1 MGEIVITVGKRK
13 RAIARAVARE
23 GKGRIRI
30 NKIPIEL
37 IEPKY
42 KRMKL
47 MEPILLAGEEVISKM
62 DIDVTVKGG
71 GVMGQMDAARTAIG
85 KAIVEFT
92 GSKELRDKFLA
103 YDRTLL
109 VSDARRTEPHKPS
122 RSTKGPRA
130 KRQKS
135 YR

>member
-1 MGEIVITVGKRK
+1 MKVIHTVGRRK
-13 RAIARAVARE
+13 TAIARATAKE

-30 NKIPIEL
+30 NKKPIEI

-42 KRMKL
+42 INAKL
-47 MEPILLAGEEVISKM
+47 MEPVILAGDAINGI
-62 DIDVTVKGG
+62 DIDITVKGG
-71 GVMGQMDAARTAIG
+71 GIAGQMDAARTALG
-85 KAIVEFT
+85 KAIVEYT
-92 GSKELRDKFLA
+92 GSMEIKERYLE
-103 YDRTLL
+103 YDRTIL

-122 RSTKGPRA
+122 KSTKGPRA

>member
-1 MGEIVITVGKRK
+1 MKIIHTVGKRK
-13 RAIARAVARE
+13 TAIARATAKE

-30 NKIPIEL
+30 NKKPIEI

-42 KRMKL
+42 INAKL
-47 MEPILLAGEEVISKM
+47 MEPVILAGDAINGI
-62 DIDVTVKGG
+62 DIDITVKGG
-71 GVMGQMDAARTAIG
+71 GIAGQMDAARTALG
-85 KAIVEFT
+85 KAIVEYT
-92 GSKELRDKFLA
+92 GSMEIKERYLE
-103 YDRTLL
+103 YDRTIL

-122 RSTKGPRA
+122 KSTKGPRA

>member
-1 MGEIVITVGKRK
+1 MGKIVMTVGKRK

-47 MEPILLAGEEVISKM
+47 MEPILLAGEEVISQM

>member
-1 MGEIVITVGKRK
+1 MKVVHTVGKRK
-13 RAIARAVARE
+13 TSIARATAKE

-30 NKIPIEL
+30 NKKPIEI
-37 IEPKY
+37 IEPRY
-42 KRMKL
+42 INMKL
-47 MEPILLAGEEVISKM
+47 MEPVILAGEAINSM
-62 DIDVTVKGG
+62 DIDIVVKGG
-71 GVMGQMDAARTAIG
+71 GISSQMDAARTALG
-85 KAIVEFT
+85 KAIVEYT
-92 GSKELRDKFLA
+92 GSMEIKERFLD
-103 YDRTLL
+103 YDRTIL

>member
-1 MGEIVITVGKRK
+1 MKVVHTVGKRK
-13 RAIARAVARE
+13 TSIARATAKE

-30 NKIPIEL
+30 NKKPIEI

-42 KRMKL
+42 INMKL
-47 MEPILLAGEEVISKM
+47 MEPVILAGEAINSM
-62 DIDVTVKGG
+62 DVDIVVEGG
-71 GVMGQMDAARTAIG
+71 GISSQMDAARTALG
-85 KAIVEFT
+85 KAIVEYT
-92 GSKELRDKFLA
+92 GSMEIKERFLD
-103 YDRTLL
+103 YDRTIL

>member
-1 MGEIVITVGKRK
+1 
-13 RAIARAVARE
+13 
-23 GKGRIRI
+23 
-30 NKIPIEL
+30 
-37 IEPKY
+37 
-42 KRMKL
+42 
-47 MEPILLAGEEVISKM
+47 
-62 DIDVTVKGG
+62 
-71 GVMGQMDAARTAIG
+71 MDATRTALG

-92 GSKELRDKFLA
+92 GKMELKEKFLS

-122 RSTKGPRA
+122 KSSKGPRA

>member
-1 MGEIVITVGKRK
+1 VKIIHTVGKRK
-13 RAIARAVARE
+13 SAIARAVAKE
-23 GKGRIRI
+23 GNGRVRI
-30 NKIPIEL
+30 NKKPLEIM
-37 IEPKY
+37 EPKY
-42 KRMKL
+42 IKMRL
-47 MEPILLAGEEVISKM
+47 MEPIILAGDALNNI
-62 DIDVTVKGG
+62 DIDVVVKGG
-71 GVMGQMDAARTAIG
+71 GIAGQMEAARTAIG

-92 GSKELRDKFLA
+92 GNMELKEKFVA

>member
-1 MGEIVITVGKRK
+1 MKVIHTVGKRK
-13 RAIARAVARE
+13 TAIARATAKE

-30 NKIPIEL
+30 NKKPIEI

-42 KRMKL
+42 INAKL
-47 MEPILLAGEEVISKM
+47 MEPVILAGDAINGI
-62 DIDVTVKGG
+62 DIDITVKGG
-71 GVMGQMDAARTAIG
+71 GIAGQMDAARTALG
-85 KAIVEFT
+85 KAIVEYT
-92 GSKELRDKFLA
+92 GSMEIKERYLE
-103 YDRTLL
+103 YDRTIL

-122 RSTKGPRA
+122 KSTKGPRA

>member
-1 MGEIVITVGKRK
+1 LKIIHTVGKRK
-13 RAIARAVARE
+13 SAVARAVAKE
-23 GKGRIRI
+23 GNGRVRI
-30 NKIPIEL
+30 NKKPLEIM
-37 IEPKY
+37 EPKY
-42 KRMKL
+42 IKMRL
-47 MEPILLAGEEVISKM
+47 MEPIILAGDALNNI
-62 DIDVTVKGG
+62 DIDVVVKGG
-71 GVMGQMDAARTAIG
+71 GIAGQMEAARTAIG

-92 GSKELRDKFLA
+92 GNMELKEKFVA

>member
-1 MGEIVITVGKRK
+1 MKVIHTVGKRK
-13 RAIARAVARE
+13 SAVARATARE

-30 NKIPIEL
+30 NKVPVEIFG
-37 IEPKY
+37 PKY
-42 KRMKL
+42 LNMKL
-47 MEPILLAGEEVISKM
+47 MEPIVLAGDVIETM
-62 DIDVTVKGG
+62 DIDITVKGG
-71 GVMGQMDAARTAIG
+71 GISGQIDAARTALG

-92 GSKELRDKFLA
+92 GSMEIKNKFLE

>member
-1 MGEIVITVGKRK
+1 MKVIHTVGKRK
-13 RAIARAVARE
+13 TAIARATAKE

-30 NKIPIEL
+30 NKKPVEI

-42 KRMKL
+42 VNAKL
-47 MEPILLAGEEVISKM
+47 MEPVILAGDAIDNI
-62 DIDVTVKGG
+62 DIDITVKGG
-71 GVMGQMDAARTAIG
+71 GIAGQMDAARTALG
-85 KAIVEFT
+85 KAIVEYT
-92 GSKELRDKFLA
+92 GSMEIKERYLE
-103 YDRTLL
+103 YDRTIL

-122 RSTKGPRA
+122 KSTKGPRA

>member
-1 MGEIVITVGKRK
+1 VKIVHTVGKRK
-13 RAIARAVARE
+13 TAIARATAKE

-30 NKIPIEL
+30 NNMPIEI

-42 KRMKL
+42 VNAKL
-47 MEPILLAGEEVISKM
+47 MEPIILAGDAIENI
-62 DIDVTVKGG
+62 DIDVVVKGG
-71 GVMGQMDAARTAIG
+71 GIAGQMDAARTALG

-92 GSKELRDKFLA
+92 GSMEIKDRYLE
-103 YDRTLL
+103 YDRTIL

-122 RSTKGPRA
+122 KSTKGPRA

>member
-1 MGEIVITVGKRK
+1 VKVIHTVGKRK
-13 RAIARAVARE
+13 SAVARATARE

-30 NKIPIEL
+30 NKVPVEIFG
-37 IEPKY
+37 PKY
-42 KRMKL
+42 LNMKL
-47 MEPILLAGEEVISKM
+47 MEPIVLASDVIETM
-62 DIDVTVKGG
+62 DIDITVKGG
-71 GVMGQMDAARTAIG
+71 GISGQIDAARTALG

-92 GSKELRDKFLA
+92 GSMEIKNKFLE

>member
-1 MGEIVITVGKRK
+1 MKIIHTVGKRK
-13 RAIARAVARE
+13 SAIARAVAKE
-23 GKGRIRI
+23 GNGRVRI
-30 NKIPIEL
+30 NKKPLEIM
-37 IEPKY
+37 EPKY
-42 KRMKL
+42 IKMRL
-47 MEPILLAGEEVISKM
+47 MEPIILAGDALNNI
-62 DIDVTVKGG
+62 DIDVVVKGG
-71 GVMGQMDAARTAIG
+71 GIAGQMEAARTAIG

-92 GSKELRDKFLA
+92 GNMELKEKFVA

>member
-1 MGEIVITVGKRK
+1 MKIVHTVGKRK
-13 RAIARAVARE
+13 TAIARATARE
-23 GKGRIRI
+23 GKGRIRV
-30 NKIPIEL
+30 NKVPIEL
-37 IEPKY
+37 FGPKY
-42 KRMKL
+42 LNMKL
-47 MEPILLAGEEVISKM
+47 MEPIILAGDVINTM
-62 DIDVTVKGG
+62 DIDITVKGG
-71 GVMGQMDAARTAIG
+71 GVSGQIDAARTALG

-92 GSKELRDKFLA
+92 GSMELKKKFLE

>member
-1 MGEIVITVGKRK
+1 VKIVHTVGKRK
-13 RAIARAVARE
+13 TAIARATAKE

-30 NKIPIEL
+30 NNKPIEI

-42 KRMKL
+42 INAKL
-47 MEPILLAGEEVISKM
+47 MEPIILAGDAIENI
-62 DIDVTVKGG
+62 DIDVVVKGG
-71 GVMGQMDAARTAIG
+71 GIAGQMDAARTALG

-92 GSKELRDKFLA
+92 GSMEIKDRYLE
-103 YDRTLL
+103 YDRTIL

-122 RSTKGPRA
+122 KSTKGPRA

>member
-1 MGEIVITVGKRK
+1 MKIVHTVGKRK
-13 RAIARAVARE
+13 TAIARATAKE

-30 NKIPIEL
+30 NNMPIEI

-42 KRMKL
+42 VNAKL
-47 MEPILLAGEEVISKM
+47 MEPIILAGDAIENI
-62 DIDVTVKGG
+62 DIDVVVKGG
-71 GVMGQMDAARTAIG
+71 GIAGQMDAARTALG

-92 GSKELRDKFLA
+92 GSMEIKDRYLE
-103 YDRTLL
+103 YDRTIL

-122 RSTKGPRA
+122 KSTKGPRA

>member
-1 MGEIVITVGKRK
+1 MKIVHTVGKRK
-13 RAIARAVARE
+13 TAIARATARE

-37 IEPKY
+37 FGPQY
-42 KRMKL
+42 LNMKL
-47 MEPILLAGEEVISKM
+47 MEPIILAGDVINTM
-62 DIDVTVKGG
+62 DIDITVKGG
-71 GVMGQMDAARTAIG
+71 GVSGQIEAARTALG

-92 GSKELRDKFLA
+92 GSMELKKKFLE

>member
-1 MGEIVITVGKRK
+1 MKVVHTVGKRK
-13 RAIARAVARE
+13 TSIARATAKE

-30 NKIPIEL
+30 NKKPIEI

-42 KRMKL
+42 INMKL
-47 MEPILLAGEEVISKM
+47 MEPVILAGEDINS
-62 DIDVTVKGG
+62 IDVDIVVEGG
-71 GVMGQMDAARTAIG
+71 GISSQMDAARTALG
-85 KAIVEFT
+85 KAIVEYT
-92 GSKELRDKFLA
+92 GSMEIKERFLD
-103 YDRTLL
+103 YDRTIL

>member
-1 MGEIVITVGKRK
+1 MKIIHTVGKRK
-13 RAIARAVARE
+13 SAVARAVAKE
-23 GKGRIRI
+23 GNGRVRI
-30 NKIPIEL
+30 NKKPLEIM
-37 IEPKY
+37 EPKY
-42 KRMKL
+42 IKMRL
-47 MEPILLAGEEVISKM
+47 MEPIILAGDALNNI
-62 DIDVTVKGG
+62 DIDVVVKGG
-71 GVMGQMDAARTAIG
+71 GIAGQMEAARTAIG

-92 GSKELRDKFLA
+92 GNMELKEKFVA

>member
-1 MGEIVITVGKRK
+1 VKIVHTVGKRK
-13 RAIARAVARE
+13 TAIARATVRE

-37 IEPKY
+37 FGPKY
-42 KRMKL
+42 LNMKL
-47 MEPILLAGEEVISKM
+47 MEPIVLAGDVINTM
-62 DIDVTVKGG
+62 DIDITVKGG
-71 GVMGQMDAARTAIG
+71 GVAGQIDAARTALG

-92 GSKELRDKFLA
+92 GNMEIKKRFLE

>member
-1 MGEIVITVGKRK
+1 MKIIHTVGKRK
-13 RAIARAVARE
+13 SAVARAVAKE
-23 GKGRIRI
+23 GNGRVRI
-30 NKIPIEL
+30 NKKPLEIMG
-37 IEPKY
+37 PKY
-42 KRMKL
+42 IKMGL
-47 MEPILLAGEEVISKM
+47 MEPIILAGDALNNI
-62 DIDVTVKGG
+62 DIDVVVKGG
-71 GVMGQMDAARTAIG
+71 GIAGQMEAARTAIG

-92 GSKELRDKFLA
+92 GNMELKEKFVA

>member
-1 MGEIVITVGKRK
+1 VKIVHTVGKRK
-13 RAIARAVARE
+13 TAIARATVRE

-37 IEPKY
+37 FGPKY
-42 KRMKL
+42 LNMKL
-47 MEPILLAGEEVISKM
+47 MEPVILAGDVIKTM
-62 DIDVTVKGG
+62 DIDITVKGG
-71 GVMGQMDAARTAIG
+71 GVAGQIDAARTALG

-92 GSKELRDKFLA
+92 GDMEIKKKFLE

>member
-1 MGEIVITVGKRK
+1 MKVVHTVGKRK
-13 RAIARAVARE
+13 TSIARATAKE

-30 NKIPIEL
+30 NKKPIEI
-37 IEPKY
+37 IEPRY
-42 KRMKL
+42 INMKL
-47 MEPILLAGEEVISKM
+47 MEPVILAGEAINSM
-62 DIDVTVKGG
+62 DVDIVVEGG
-71 GVMGQMDAARTAIG
+71 GISSQMDAARTALG
-85 KAIVEFT
+85 KAIVEYT
-92 GSKELRDKFLA
+92 GSMEIKERFLD
-103 YDRTLL
+103 YDRTIL

>member
-1 MGEIVITVGKRK
+1 MKIIHTVGKRK
-13 RAIARAVARE
+13 TAIARATAKE

-30 NKIPIEL
+30 NKKPIEI

-42 KRMKL
+42 INAKL
-47 MEPILLAGEEVISKM
+47 MEPVILAGDAIDGI
-62 DIDVTVKGG
+62 DIDIIVKGG
-71 GVMGQMDAARTAIG
+71 GIAGQMDAARTALG
-85 KAIVEFT
+85 KAIVEYT
-92 GSKELRDKFLA
+92 GSMEIKERFLE
-103 YDRTLL
+103 YDRTIL

-122 RSTKGPRA
+122 KSTKGPRA

>member
-1 MGEIVITVGKRK
+1 MKIVHTVGKRK
-13 RAIARAVARE
+13 TAIARATARE

-37 IEPKY
+37 FGPKY
-42 KRMKL
+42 LNMKL
-47 MEPILLAGEEVISKM
+47 MEPIILAGDVINTM
-62 DIDVTVKGG
+62 DIDITVKGG
-71 GVMGQMDAARTAIG
+71 GVSGQIEAARTALG

-92 GSKELRDKFLA
+92 GSMELKKKFLE

>member
-1 MGEIVITVGKRK
+1 MKIIHTVGKRK
-13 RAIARAVARE
+13 SAVARAVAKE
-23 GKGRIRI
+23 GNGRVRI
-30 NKIPIEL
+30 NKKPLEIM
-37 IEPKY
+37 EPKY
-42 KRMKL
+42 IKMRL
-47 MEPILLAGEEVISKM
+47 MEPIILAGDALNNI
-62 DIDVTVKGG
+62 DIDVVVKGG
-71 GVMGQMDAARTAIG
+71 GIVGQMEAARTAIG

-92 GSKELRDKFLA
+92 GNMELKEKFVA

>member
-1 MGEIVITVGKRK
+1 MKVVHTVGKRK
-13 RAIARAVARE
+13 TAIARATARE

-30 NKIPIEL
+30 NKVPIEL
-37 IEPKY
+37 FGPKY
-42 KRMKL
+42 LNMKL
-47 MEPILLAGEEVISKM
+47 MEPIILAGDVVNTM
-62 DIDVTVKGG
+62 DIDITVKGG
-71 GVMGQMDAARTAIG
+71 GVSGQIDAARTALG

-92 GSKELRDKFLA
+92 GSMEIKNKFLE

>member
-1 MGEIVITVGKRK
+1 MKVVHTVGKRK
-13 RAIARAVARE
+13 TAIARATARE

-30 NKIPIEL
+30 NKVPIE
-37 IEPKY
+37 IFGPKY
-42 KRMKL
+42 LNMKL
-47 MEPILLAGEEVISKM
+47 MEPIILAGDVINTM
-62 DIDVTVKGG
+62 DIDITVKGG
-71 GVMGQMDAARTAIG
+71 GVSGQIDAARTALG

-92 GSKELRDKFLA
+92 GSMEIKNKFLE

>member
-1 MGEIVITVGKRK
+1 MSKIVITVGKRK

>member
-1 MGEIVITVGKRK
+1 MKVIHTVGKRK
-13 RAIARAVARE
+13 TAIARATAKE

-30 NKIPIEL
+30 NKKPIEI

-42 KRMKL
+42 INAKL
-47 MEPILLAGEEVISKM
+47 MEPVILAGDAINNI
-62 DIDVTVKGG
+62 DIDITVKGG
-71 GVMGQMDAARTAIG
+71 GIAGQMDAARTALG
-85 KAIVEFT
+85 KAIVEYT
-92 GSKELRDKFLA
+92 GSMEIKERYLE
-103 YDRTLL
+103 YDRTIL

-122 RSTKGPRA
+122 KSTKGPRA

>member
-1 MGEIVITVGKRK
+1 VKVVHTVGKRK
-13 RAIARAVARE
+13 TSIARATAKE

-30 NKIPIEL
+30 NKKPIEI

-42 KRMKL
+42 INMKL
-47 MEPILLAGEEVISKM
+47 MEPVILAGEAINSM
-62 DIDVTVKGG
+62 DVDIVVEGG
-71 GVMGQMDAARTAIG
+71 GVSSQMDAARTALG
-85 KAIVEFT
+85 KAIVEYT
-92 GSKELRDKFLA
+92 GSMEIKERFLD
-103 YDRTLL
+103 YDRTIL

>member
-1 MGEIVITVGKRK
+1 MGKIVITVGKRK

-47 MEPILLAGEEVISKM
+47 MEPILLAGEEVISQM

-122 RSTKGPRA
+122 RSTKGPGA

>member
-1 MGEIVITVGKRK
+1 MTVGKRK

>member
-1 MGEIVITVGKRK
+1 MKVVHTVGKRK
-13 RAIARAVARE
+13 TSIARATARE

-30 NKIPIEL
+30 NKVPIEL
-37 IEPKY
+37 FGPKY
-42 KRMKL
+42 LNMKL
-47 MEPILLAGEEVISKM
+47 MEPIILAGDVINTM
-62 DIDVTVKGG
+62 DIDITVKGG
-71 GVMGQMDAARTAIG
+71 GVSGQIDAVRTALG

-92 GSKELRDKFLA
+92 GSMEIKKKFLE